1 MEYLLLLGNSSIASC
16 QVETNSNQKESE
28 SASGKPIF
36 IDSYPKLRAW
46 YCQNKSHIASTLS
59 GLSSGNPVHQVAN
72 KILSMIYWNMTKSG
86 ASSVNSSTPSSSNAC
101 GSPANM
107 EKMLTRDLCSLHGRY
122 WKPFLLFL
130 RQF

>member
-36 IDSYPKLRAW
+36 IDSYPTLRAW
-46 YCQNKSHIASTLS
+46 FCQNKSHIASTLS

-72 KILSMIYWNMTKSG
+72 KILSMIYWKMTKSG

>member
-36 IDSYPKLRAW
+36 IDSYPTLRAW
-46 YCQNKSHIASTLS
+46 FCQNKSHIASTLS

-72 KILSMIYWNMTKSG
+72 KILSMIYWKMTKSG

-101 GSPANM
+101 GSPANL